1 MSEVSPPRHGL
12 EAFIGTLPR
21 HSAGD
26 NAVSITVSGDLGHVN
41 LRGAATD
48 PEFLKAVESVLEQP
62 LPLAPNTMSQGAH
75 RVFWLGPDEWL
86 VVTAALQAVDVAQG
100 LQQATSQM
108 HASVNDLGGGQVA
121 LLLEGECA
129 RDLLAKG
136 CTLDLHP
143 QVFKPGDCAQSGLA
157 KANVLI
163 GLTEDAPT
171 FIIVV
176 RRSFSE
182 YLCRWLARAGQEF
195 GIAFSADSH

>member
-12 EAFIGTLPR
+12 EAFIGTAPR
-21 HSAGD
+21 NSLDD
-26 NAVSITVSGDLGHVN
+26 NAVSITVRGDFGHVN

-48 PEFLKAVESVLEQP
+48 SEFLKAVEGVLKQP

-86 VVTAALQAVDVAQG
+86 VVTAAPQAVDVAPA

-121 LLLEGECA
+121 LLLEGARA

-157 KANVLI
+157 KANILI
-163 GLTEDAPT
+163 GLEEDAPT

-176 RRSFSE
+176 RRSFAD
-182 YLCRWLARAGQEF
+182 YLGRWLARAGQEF
-195 GIAFSADSH
+195 GIVFTAS

>member
-1 MSEVSPPRHGL
+1 MSEVTPPRHGL
-12 EAFIGTLPR
+12 EAFLGMAPR
-21 HSAGD
+21 NSGGD
-26 NAVSITVSGDLGHVN
+26 NTVSLTVRGDLGHVN

-48 PEFLKAVESVLEQP
+48 PDFLQAVEGVLGQP
-62 LPLAPNTMSQGAH
+62 LPVAPNTMSQGAH

-86 VVTAALQAVDVAQG
+86 VVTAAPQAVDVAPA

-108 HASVNDLGGGQVA
+108 HASVNDLSGGQVA
-121 LLLEGECA
+121 LLLEGARA

-157 KANVLI
+157 KANILI
-163 GLTEDAPT
+163 GLEEDAPT

-176 RRSFSE
+176 RRSFAD
-182 YLCRWLARAGQEF
+182 YLGRWLARAGQEF
-195 GIAFSADSH
+195 GIVFTAP

>member
-12 EAFIGTLPR
+12 EAFMGMAPDN
-21 HSAGD
+21 SGGD
-26 NAVSITVSGDLGHVN
+26 NTVSLTVRGDLGHVN

-48 PEFLKAVESVLEQP
+48 RDFLQAVEGVLEQP
-62 LPLAPNTMSQGAH
+62 LPVAPNTMSQGGH

-86 VVTAALQAVDVAQG
+86 VVTAAPQAVDVAPA

-121 LLLEGECA
+121 LLLEGERA

-157 KANVLI
+157 KANVLL
-163 GLTEDAPT
+163 GLTADAPT

-176 RRSFSE
+176 RRSFAD
-182 YLCRWLARAGQEF
+182 YLCRWLARAGREF
-195 GIAFSADSH
+195 GIVFTAS